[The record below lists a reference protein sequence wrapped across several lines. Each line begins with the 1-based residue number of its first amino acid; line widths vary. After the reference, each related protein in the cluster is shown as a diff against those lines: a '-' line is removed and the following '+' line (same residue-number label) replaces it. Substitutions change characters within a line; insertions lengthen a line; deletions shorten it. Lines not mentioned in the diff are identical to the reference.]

1 MNKNDNNL
9 YTPLQLE
16 KLCCNVIVKELYDKD
31 EYLFTRK
38 IKAFGLPDI
47 LNENILDRYKLIKH
61 IIKFE

>member
-38 IKAFGLPDI
+38 IKAVGLPDI

>member
-38 IKAFGLPDI
+38 IKAVGLPDI
-47 LNENILDRYKLIKH
+47 LNENILDRYKLIKY